1 MRGATSMSHLELEGE
16 HYLAVAQ
23 GVCDL
28 YLSPSRCVED
38 SVTQPQVDGALSVC
52 QLDVHFMSIAV

>member
-1 MRGATSMSHLELEGE
+1 MSHLELEGE